1 MPALIGRLLGFLLLT
16 AVAMSGAWATQ
27 TRSGTGATAAPAAER
42 AVVRVGI
49 LQFGTVSWELEVMQR
64 HGLAEREGIALRI
77 VPLALKDAAN
87 VAIQGGEVDVI
98 ANDWIWVS
106 RMRSEGS
113 DYAFAPYSQAVGGIS
128 VRPDAGVAQ
137 FADLRDKR
145 LGVAGGALDKS
156 WLLLRAYARRTVGE
170 DAATFLRPQFAAPPL
185 LNELVMRGEL
195 PAAMNFWHYTAR
207 LSAAGVKELITMP
220 QILAGLGIEDELPLV
235 GWVFRERWAN
245 DNAAAIEGFLRAS
258 DAAKALMLESDA
270 VWEELRPL
278 MRAENEETFVA
289 LRDGFRA
296 GIPRTTTAEAE
307 AVARRVF
314 DILAAEGGE
323 ALVGKARALAPG
335 TFWRGGGG
343 E

>member
-1 MPALIGRLLGFLLLT
+1 MPGLIRRLLGCVVLSA
-16 AVAMSGAWATQ
+16 AVLSSAV
-27 TRSGTGATAAPAAER
+27 AAER
-42 AVVRVGI
+42 AVLRVGI
-49 LQFGTVSWELEVMQR
+49 LQFGTVSWELDVMQR
-64 HGLAEREGIALRI
+64 HGFAEREGIEVRL

-87 VAIQGGEVDVI
+87 VAIQGGEVDII

-128 VRPDAGVAQ
+128 VRPDAGVTQ
-137 FADLRDKR
+137 FADLKGKR

-185 LNELVMRGEL
+185 LNELVLRGEL

-207 LSAAGVKELITMP
+207 LSAAGMQELITMP

-235 GWVFRERWAN
+235 GWVFRERWAK
-245 DNAAAIEGFLRAS
+245 DNAAAIAGFLRAS

-270 VWEELRPL
+270 VWDELRPL

-296 GIPRTTTAEAE
+296 GIPRTTADEAE
-307 AVARRVF
+307 RVATRVF

>member
-1 MPALIGRLLGFLLLT
+1 MPALIRCLLGLLLT
-16 AVAMSGAWATQ
+16 ALAMSGAWAAQ
-27 TRSGTGATAAPAAER
+27 PAAEAAAER

-64 HGLAEREGIALRI
+64 HGLAERAGIELRI
-77 VPLALKDAAN
+77 VPLALKDATN

-128 VRPDAGVAQ
+128 VRPDAGVGQ
-137 FADLRDKR
+137 FADLRGKR

-207 LSAAGVKELITMP
+207 LSAAGMKELITMP

-235 GWVFRERWAN
+235 GWVFRERWAK
-245 DNAAAIEGFLRAS
+245 DNAAAIAGFLRAS

-270 VWEELRPL
+270 VWDELRPL

-296 GIPRTTTAEAE
+296 GIPRTTADEAE
-307 AVARRVF
+307 RVATRVF

>member
-1 MPALIGRLLGFLLLT
+1 MPALIRRLLGLLLT
-16 AVAMSGAWATQ
+16 ALAMSGAWAAQ
-27 TRSGTGATAAPAAER
+27 PAAEAAAER

-64 HGLAEREGIALRI
+64 HGLAERAGIELRI
-77 VPLALKDAAN
+77 VPLALKDATN

-137 FADLRDKR
+137 FADLRGKR

-185 LNELVMRGEL
+185 LNELVTRGEL

-207 LSAAGVKELITMP
+207 LSAAGMKELITMP

-235 GWVFRERWAN
+235 GWVFRERWAK
-245 DNAAAIEGFLRAS
+245 DNAAAIAGFLRAS

-270 VWEELRPL
+270 VWDELRPL

-296 GIPRTTTAEAE
+296 GIPRTTADEAE
-307 AVARRVF
+307 RVATRVF

>member
-1 MPALIGRLLGFLLLT
+1 MPGLIRRLLGCVVLSA
-16 AVAMSGAWATQ
+16 AVLSSAV
-27 TRSGTGATAAPAAER
+27 AAER
-42 AVVRVGI
+42 AVLRVGI
-49 LQFGTVSWELEVMQR
+49 LQFGTVSWELDVMQR
-64 HGLAEREGIALRI
+64 HGFAEREGIEVRL

-87 VAIQGGEVDVI
+87 VAIQGGEVDII

-128 VRPDAGVAQ
+128 VRPDAGVTQ
-137 FADLRDKR
+137 FADLKGKR

-207 LSAAGVKELITMP
+207 LSAAGMKELITMP

-235 GWVFRERWAN
+235 GWVFRERWAK
-245 DNAAAIEGFLRAS
+245 DNAAAIAGFLRAS

-270 VWEELRPL
+270 VWDEPI
-278 MRAENEETFVA
+278 ASHAAVS
-289 LRDGFRA
+289 GS
-296 GIPRTTTAEAE
+296 TAEA
-307 AVARRVF
+307 
-314 DILAAEGGE
+314 LNAAGASGD
-323 ALVGKARALAPG
+323 P
-335 TFWRGGGG
+335 
-343 E
+343 

>member
-16 AVAMSGAWATQ
+16 VVVLAAMPVAVS
-27 TRSGTGATAAPAAER
+27 AER

-49 LQFGTVSWELEVMQR
+49 LQFGTVSWELDVMQR
-64 HGLAEREGIALRI
+64 HGLAEREGIELRL

-106 RMRSEGS
+106 RMRSDGS
-113 DYAFAPYSQAVGGIS
+113 DYVFAPYSQAVGGIS

-137 FADLRDKR
+137 FADLKGKR

-207 LSAAGVKELITMP
+207 LSAAGMQELITMP

-235 GWVFRERWAN
+235 GWVFRERWAR
-245 DNAAAIEGFLRAS
+245 DKAGAIDGFLRAS
-258 DAAKALMLESDA
+258 AAAKALMLESDA
-270 VWEELRPL
+270 VWEDLRPL
-278 MRAENEETFVA
+278 MRAENEDTFVA

-307 AVARRVF
+307 RVATRVF

-323 ALVGKARALAPG
+323 ALVGKARAIAPG

>member
-1 MPALIGRLLGFLLLT
+1 MPALIGRLLGCLLLT
-16 AVAMSGAWATQ
+16 AVAVTGAWAAQ
-27 TRSGTGATAAPAAER
+27 SAAEPAAAR

-64 HGLAEREGIALRI
+64 HGLAERAGIELRI
-77 VPLALKDAAN
+77 VPLALKDATN

-137 FADLRDKR
+137 FADLRGKR

-185 LNELVMRGEL
+185 LNELVTRGEL

-207 LSAAGVKELITMP
+207 LSAAGMKELITMP

-235 GWVFRERWAN
+235 GWVFRESWAK
-245 DNAAAIEGFLRAS
+245 DNAAAIAGFLRAS

-270 VWEELRPL
+270 VWDELRPL

-296 GIPRTTTAEAE
+296 GIPRTTADEAE
-307 AVARRVF
+307 RVATRVF

>member
-1 MPALIGRLLGFLLLT
+1 MPALIRRLLGCALLT
-16 AVAMSGAWATQ
+16 ALALSTAMSSAV
-27 TRSGTGATAAPAAER
+27 AAER
-42 AVVRVGI
+42 VLVRVGV

-64 HGLAEREGIALRI
+64 HGLAERAGVELRI

-87 VAIQGGEVDVI
+87 VAIQGSEVDVI

-113 DYAFAPYSQAVGGIS
+113 DYVFAPYSQAVGGIS

-137 FADLRDKR
+137 FADLRGKR

-185 LNELVMRGEL
+185 LNELVLRGEL

-207 LSAAGVKELITMP
+207 LSAAGMKELITMP

-235 GWVFRERWAN
+235 GWVFRERWAR
-245 DNAAAIEGFLRAS
+245 DNAAAIAGFLRAS
-258 DAAKALMLESDA
+258 DEAKALMLESDA
-270 VWEELRPL
+270 VWEDLRPL

-289 LRDGFRA
+289 LREGFRA
-296 GIPRTTTAEAE
+296 GIPRTGIDEAE
-307 AVARRVF
+307 RVAARVF

-335 TFWRGGGG
+335 TFWRGGSG

>member
-16 AVAMSGAWATQ
+16 VVVLAAMPVAV
-27 TRSGTGATAAPAAER
+27 AAER

-49 LQFGTVSWELEVMQR
+49 LQFGTVSWELDVMQR
-64 HGLAEREGIALRI
+64 HGLAEREGIELRL

-106 RMRSEGS
+106 RMRSDGS
-113 DYAFAPYSQAVGGIS
+113 DYVFAPYSQAVGGIS

-137 FADLRDKR
+137 FADLKGKR

-207 LSAAGVKELITMP
+207 LSAAGMQELITMP

-235 GWVFRERWAN
+235 GWVFRERWAR
-245 DNAAAIEGFLRAS
+245 DNTAAIDGFMRAS
-258 DAAKALMLESDA
+258 AAAKALMLESDA
-270 VWEELRPL
+270 VWEDLRPL
-278 MRAENEETFVA
+278 MRAENEDTFVA

-307 AVARRVF
+307 RVATRVF

-323 ALVGKARALAPG
+323 ALVGKARAIAPG

>member
-1 MPALIGRLLGFLLLT
+1 MPALIRHLLGLLLT
-16 AVAMSGAWATQ
+16 ALAMSGAWAAQ
-27 TRSGTGATAAPAAER
+27 PAAEAAAER

-64 HGLAEREGIALRI
+64 NGLAERAGIALRI

-137 FADLRDKR
+137 FADLRGKR

-185 LNELVMRGEL
+185 LNELVTRGEL

-207 LSAAGVKELITMP
+207 LSAAGMKELITMP

-235 GWVFRERWAN
+235 GWVFRERWAK
-245 DNAAAIEGFLRAS
+245 DNAAAIAGFLRAS

-270 VWEELRPL
+270 VWDELRPL

-296 GIPRTTTAEAE
+296 GIPRTTADEAE
-307 AVARRVF
+307 RVATRVF

>member
-1 MPALIGRLLGFLLLT
+1 MPALIGRLLGCLLLT
-16 AVAMSGAWATQ
+16 AVAVSGAWAAQ
-27 TRSGTGATAAPAAER
+27 SVAGQGAER
-42 AVVRVGI
+42 AIVRVGI

-64 HGLAEREGIALRI
+64 HGLAERAGIELRI
-77 VPLALKDAAN
+77 VPLALKDATN

-137 FADLRDKR
+137 FADLRGKR

-207 LSAAGVKELITMP
+207 LSAAGMKELITVP

-245 DNAAAIEGFLRAS
+245 DNAAAIAGFLRAS

-270 VWEELRPL
+270 VWDELRPL

-296 GIPRTTTAEAE
+296 GIPRTTADEAE
-307 AVARRVF
+307 RVATRVF

>member
-1 MPALIGRLLGFLLLT
+1 MPGLIRRLLGCVVLSA
-16 AVAMSGAWATQ
+16 AVLSSAV
-27 TRSGTGATAAPAAER
+27 AAER
-42 AVVRVGI
+42 AVLRVGI
-49 LQFGTVSWELEVMQR
+49 LQFGTVSWELDVMQR
-64 HGLAEREGIALRI
+64 HGFAEREGIEVRL

-87 VAIQGGEVDVI
+87 VAIQGGEVDII

-137 FADLRDKR
+137 FADLKGKR

-207 LSAAGVKELITMP
+207 LSAAGMKELITMP

-235 GWVFRERWAN
+235 GWVFRERWAK
-245 DNAAAIEGFLRAS
+245 DNAAAIAGFLRAS

-278 MRAENEETFVA
+278 MRAENEETFIA

-296 GIPRTTTAEAE
+296 GIPRTTADEAE
-307 AVARRVF
+307 RVATRVF

-323 ALVGKARALAPG
+323 ALVGKASTIAPG

-343 E
+343 R

>member
-1 MPALIGRLLGFLLLT
+1 M
-16 AVAMSGAWATQ
+16 
-27 TRSGTGATAAPAAER
+27 
-42 AVVRVGI
+42 
-49 LQFGTVSWELEVMQR
+49 
-64 HGLAEREGIALRI
+64 
-77 VPLALKDAAN
+77 
-87 VAIQGGEVDVI
+87 
-98 ANDWIWVS
+98 
-106 RMRSEGS
+106 
-113 DYAFAPYSQAVGGIS
+113 
-128 VRPDAGVAQ
+128 
-137 FADLRDKR
+137 
-145 LGVAGGALDKS
+145 AGGALDKS

-207 LSAAGVKELITMP
+207 LSAAGMKELITMP

-235 GWVFRERWAN
+235 GWVFRERWAK
-245 DNAAAIEGFLRAS
+245 DNAAAIAGFLRAS

-270 VWEELRPL
+270 VWDELRPL

-289 LRDGFRA
+289 LRDGIRA
-296 GIPRTTTAEAE
+296 GIPRTTADEAE
-307 AVARRVF
+307 RVATRVF

>member
-1 MPALIGRLLGFLLLT
+1 MPALIRRLLGFLMLT
-16 AVAMSGAWATQ
+16 ALAMSGAWAAQ
-27 TRSGTGATAAPAAER
+27 PAAEAAAER

-64 HGLAEREGIALRI
+64 HGLAERAGIELRI
-77 VPLALKDAAN
+77 VPLALKDATN

-137 FADLRDKR
+137 FADLRGKR

-207 LSAAGVKELITMP
+207 LSAAGMKELITMP

-235 GWVFRERWAN
+235 GWVFRERWAK
-245 DNAAAIEGFLRAS
+245 DNAAAIAGFLRAS

-270 VWEELRPL
+270 VWDELRPL

-296 GIPRTTTAEAE
+296 GIPRTTADEAE
-307 AVARRVF
+307 RVATRVF

>member
-1 MPALIGRLLGFLLLT
+1 MPALIGRLLGCLLLT
-16 AVAMSGAWATQ
+16 AVAVSGAWAAQ
-27 TRSGTGATAAPAAER
+27 SAAER
-42 AVVRVGI
+42 AIVRVGI

-64 HGLAEREGIALRI
+64 HGLAERAGIELRI
-77 VPLALKDAAN
+77 VPLALKDATN

-137 FADLRDKR
+137 FADLRGKR

-207 LSAAGVKELITMP
+207 LSAAGMKELITMP

-235 GWVFRERWAN
+235 GWVFRERWAK
-245 DNAAAIEGFLRAS
+245 DNAAAIAGFLRAS

-270 VWEELRPL
+270 VWDELRPL

-296 GIPRTTTAEAE
+296 GIPRTTADEAE
-307 AVARRVF
+307 RVATRVF

-323 ALVGKARALAPG
+323 ALVGKASALAPG

>member
-1 MPALIGRLLGFLLLT
+1 MPALIRRLLGLLLT
-16 AVAMSGAWATQ
+16 ALAMSGAWAAQ
-27 TRSGTGATAAPAAER
+27 PAAEAAAER

-49 LQFGTVSWELEVMQR
+49 LQFGTVSWVLEVMQR
-64 HGLAEREGIALRI
+64 HGLAERAGIELRI
-77 VPLALKDAAN
+77 VPLALKDATN

-137 FADLRDKR
+137 FADLRGKR

-185 LNELVMRGEL
+185 LNELVLRGEL

-207 LSAAGVKELITMP
+207 LSAAGMQELITMP

-235 GWVFRERWAN
+235 GWVFREGWAN
-245 DNAAAIEGFLRAS
+245 QNVAAIEGFLRAS

-270 VWEELRPL
+270 AWEELRPL

-289 LRDGFRA
+289 LREGFRA
-296 GIPRTTTAEAE
+296 GIPRTGVEDAER
-307 AVARRVF
+307 VATRVF

-323 ALVGKARALAPG
+323 ALVGKARAIAPG
-335 TFWRGGGG
+335 TFWRGGGSL
-343 E
+343 

>member
-1 MPALIGRLLGFLLLT
+1 MPALIRRLLGLLLLT
-16 AVAMSGAWATQ
+16 ALAVSRAWAAQ
-27 TRSGTGATAAPAAER
+27 PAAEAAAER

-64 HGLAEREGIALRI
+64 HGLAERAGIELRI
-77 VPLALKDAAN
+77 VPLALKDATN

-137 FADLRDKR
+137 FADLRGKR

-207 LSAAGVKELITMP
+207 LSAAGMKELITMP

-235 GWVFRERWAN
+235 GWVFRERWAK
-245 DNAAAIEGFLRAS
+245 DNAAAIAGFLRAS

-270 VWEELRPL
+270 VWDELRPL

-296 GIPRTTTAEAE
+296 GIPRTTADEAE
-307 AVARRVF
+307 RVATRVF

>member
-1 MPALIGRLLGFLLLT
+1 MPGLIRRLLGCVVLSA
-16 AVAMSGAWATQ
+16 AVLSSAV
-27 TRSGTGATAAPAAER
+27 AAER
-42 AVVRVGI
+42 AVLRVGI
-49 LQFGTVSWELEVMQR
+49 LQFGTVSWELDVMQR
-64 HGLAEREGIALRI
+64 HGFAEREGIEVRL

-87 VAIQGGEVDVI
+87 VAIQGGEVDII

-128 VRPDAGVAQ
+128 VRPDAGVTQ
-137 FADLRDKR
+137 FADLKGKR

-185 LNELVMRGEL
+185 LNELVLRGEL

-207 LSAAGVKELITMP
+207 LSAAGMQELITMP

-235 GWVFRERWAN
+235 GWVFREGWAK
-245 DNAAAIEGFLRAS
+245 DNAAAIAGFLRAS

-270 VWEELRPL
+270 VWDELRPL

-289 LRDGFRA
+289 LREGFRA
-296 GIPRTTTAEAE
+296 GIPRTGVEDAER
-307 AVARRVF
+307 VATRVF

-323 ALVGKARALAPG
+323 ALVGKARAIAPG
-335 TFWRGGGG
+335 TFWRGGGSL
-343 E
+343 

>member
-1 MPALIGRLLGFLLLT
+1 MPALIGRLLGCLLLT
-16 AVAMSGAWATQ
+16 AVAVSGAWAAQ
-27 TRSGTGATAAPAAER
+27 SAAER
-42 AVVRVGI
+42 AIVRVGI

-64 HGLAEREGIALRI
+64 HGLTEREGIELRI

-106 RMRSEGS
+106 RMRSDGS

-137 FADLRDKR
+137 FADLKGKR

-185 LNELVMRGEL
+185 LNELVTRGEL

-207 LSAAGVKELITMP
+207 LSAAGMKELITMP

-235 GWVFRERWAN
+235 KKKFYKGSSSVRGTGIGLAVCDE
-245 DNAAAIEGFLRAS
+245 IVEMHGGTLT
-258 DAAKALMLESDA
+258 LE
-270 VWEELRPL
+270 
-278 MRAENEETFVA
+278 N
-289 LRDGFRA
+289 
-296 GIPRTTTAEAE
+296 
-307 AVARRVF
+307 
-314 DILAAEGGE
+314 AEGGGT
-323 ALVGKARALAPG
+323 LVTIRLPA
-335 TFWRGGGG
+335 
-343 E
+343 EH

>member
-1 MPALIGRLLGFLLLT
+1 MQGSAEALAQALLKLST
-16 AVAMSGAWATQ
+16 S
-27 TRSGTGATAAPAAER
+27 
-42 AVVRVGI
+42 
-49 LQFGTVSWELEVMQR
+49 EVKVQ
-64 HGLAEREGIALRI
+64 I
-77 VPLALKDAAN
+77 VH
-87 VAIQGGEVDVI
+87 
-98 ANDWIWVS
+98 
-106 RMRSEGS
+106 
-113 DYAFAPYSQAVGGIS
+113 QAVGGIS

-137 FADLRDKR
+137 FADLRGKR

-170 DAATFLRPQFAAPPL
+170 DAASFLQPQFAAPPL
-185 LNELVMRGEL
+185 LNELVLRGEL

-207 LSAAGVKELITMP
+207 LSAAGMQELITMP
-220 QILAGLGIEDELPLV
+220 QILAGLGIEDALPLV
-235 GWVFRERWAN
+235 GWVFRERWAK

-270 VWEELRPL
+270 VWEDLRPL
-278 MRAENEETFVA
+278 MRAEDEATFVA
-289 LRDGFRA
+289 LREGFRA
-296 GIPRTTTAEAE
+296 GIPRTPAAEAE
-307 AVARRVF
+307 AVAGRVF

>member
-1 MPALIGRLLGFLLLT
+1 MRALIRRLLGFLMLT
-16 AVAMSGAWATQ
+16 ALAMSGAWAAQ
-27 TRSGTGATAAPAAER
+27 PAAEAAAER

-64 HGLAEREGIALRI
+64 HGLAERAGIELRI
-77 VPLALKDAAN
+77 VPLALKDATN

-137 FADLRDKR
+137 FADLRGKR

-207 LSAAGVKELITMP
+207 LSAAGMKELITMP

-235 GWVFRERWAN
+235 GWVFRERWAK
-245 DNAAAIEGFLRAS
+245 DNAAAIAGFLRAS

-270 VWEELRPL
+270 VWDELRPL

-296 GIPRTTTAEAE
+296 GIPRTTADEAE
-307 AVARRVF
+307 RVATRVF

>member
-1 MPALIGRLLGFLLLT
+1 MPALIRRLLGLLLT
-16 AVAMSGAWATQ
+16 ALAMSGAWAAQ
-27 TRSGTGATAAPAAER
+27 PAAEAAAER

-64 HGLAEREGIALRI
+64 HGLAERAGIELRI
-77 VPLALKDAAN
+77 VPLALKDATN

-128 VRPDAGVAQ
+128 VRPDAGVVQ
-137 FADLRDKR
+137 FADLRGKR

-207 LSAAGVKELITMP
+207 LSAAGMKELITMP

-235 GWVFRERWAN
+235 GWVFRERWAK
-245 DNAAAIEGFLRAS
+245 DNAAAIAGFLRAS

-270 VWEELRPL
+270 VWDELRPL

-296 GIPRTTTAEAE
+296 GIPRTTADEAE
-307 AVARRVF
+307 RVATRVF

>member
-1 MPALIGRLLGFLLLT
+1 MPALIRRLLGLLLT
-16 AVAMSGAWATQ
+16 ALAMSGAWAAQ
-27 TRSGTGATAAPAAER
+27 PAAEAAAER

-64 HGLAEREGIALRI
+64 HGLAERAGIELRI
-77 VPLALKDAAN
+77 VPLALKDATN

-128 VRPDAGVAQ
+128 VRPDAGVVQ
-137 FADLRDKR
+137 FADLRGKR

-170 DAATFLRPQFAAPPL
+170 DAATFVRPQFAAPPL

-207 LSAAGVKELITMP
+207 LSVAGMKELITMP

-235 GWVFRERWAN
+235 GWVFRERWAK
-245 DNAAAIEGFLRAS
+245 DNAAAIAGFLRAS

-270 VWEELRPL
+270 VWDVLRPL

-289 LRDGFRA
+289 LREGFRA
-296 GIPRTTTAEAE
+296 GIPRTGVEDAER
-307 AVARRVF
+307 VATRVF

-323 ALVGKARALAPG
+323 ALVGKARAIAPG
-335 TFWRGGGG
+335 TFWRGGGSL
-343 E
+343 

>member
-1 MPALIGRLLGFLLLT
+1 MPALIRRLLGLLLT
-16 AVAMSGAWATQ
+16 ALAMSGAWAAQ
-27 TRSGTGATAAPAAER
+27 PAAEAAAER

-64 HGLAEREGIALRI
+64 HGLAERAGIELRI
-77 VPLALKDAAN
+77 VPLALKDATN

-137 FADLRDKR
+137 FADLRGKR

-207 LSAAGVKELITMP
+207 LSAAGMKELITMP

-235 GWVFRERWAN
+235 GWVFRERWAK
-245 DNAAAIEGFLRAS
+245 DNAAAIAGFLRAS

-278 MRAENEETFVA
+278 MRAENEETFIA

-296 GIPRTTTAEAE
+296 GIPRTSADEAE
-307 AVARRVF
+307 RVATRVF